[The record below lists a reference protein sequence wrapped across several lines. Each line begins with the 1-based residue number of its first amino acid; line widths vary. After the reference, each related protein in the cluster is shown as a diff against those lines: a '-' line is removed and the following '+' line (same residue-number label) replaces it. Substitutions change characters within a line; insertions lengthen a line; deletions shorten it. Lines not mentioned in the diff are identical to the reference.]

1 MEVESWGLNVR
12 CWGMHLYLIRHGET
26 EWALS
31 GRHTSRTD
39 LPLTEHG
46 RAQAATLKARLAGIK
61 FAQVLSSPRQRAR
74 TTAELA
80 GFPQAEVCEDL
91 REFEYGDYEGLL
103 KPEIL
108 VRAPGWNIFR
118 DGCPGGEE
126 VAQVVARAQ
135 KVISR
140 VREGTGD
147 TLVFSHGHM
156 GRMLAV
162 CWLGQPPTFGQQLI
176 LDTCTVNIL
185 SWEKEV
191 AAVQAW
197 NCAGEGRR

>member
-1 MEVESWGLNVR
+1 MR
-12 CWGMHLYLIRHGET
+12 LYLIRHGET

-39 LPLTEHG
+39 LPLTMRG
-46 RAQAATLKARLAGIK
+46 RGQAMALRPRLAGIK
-61 FAQVLSSPRQRAR
+61 FVRVLSSPRHRAR
-74 TTAELA
+74 DTAELA
-80 GFPQAEVCEDL
+80 GFPNAEVCEEV

-108 VRAPGWNIFR
+108 AKAPGWNIFR
-118 DGCPGGEE
+118 DGCPGGET
-126 VAQVVARAQ
+126 VAEVVARAQ

-140 VREGTGD
+140 ARGEAGD

-162 CWLGQPPTFGQQLI
+162 CWLGQPPVFGQQLI

-197 NCAGEGRR
+197 NCSQEVRS